1 MRALKG
7 TKQRSKM
14 LVTGENGPKG
24 GTTCAPAVRLRK
36 NWNFSATRCLALSR
50 ARAKH
55 GGTHP
60 FGHRTNGA
68 ALASGVTT
76 FKHHDD
82 TPKARKARLAVC

>member
-1 MRALKG
+1 
-7 TKQRSKM
+7 M

-24 GTTCAPAVRLRK
+24 GTTARRLRK

-55 GGTHP
+55 AGTHP

-68 ALASGVTT
+68 ALAGGVTT